1 MYNNKTTH
9 INVET
14 YLHVQEDVVL
24 CTYVCVWHALY
35 MYARVWFLQHSLYVS
50 LSVSGTVL
58 VAFSISAG
66 ICTYVPRHTCIR
78 VCMSGAVH
86 ISKYMYMYTR
96 LFACGGCGTSEGPKF
111 FSCED
116 SSPAPLY
123 CLHCF
128 VGNSARTAGKETNA
142 VSRLSLASVTFL
154 PSRGRPTAAPTPLS
168 CGACAKCCPTPTNS
182 KAVCGHAAWSCDA
195 AWTCGLVLRCGKD
208 LRSNQ

>member
-1 MYNNKTTH
+1 M
-9 INVET
+9 
-14 YLHVQEDVVL
+14 
-24 CTYVCVWHALY
+24 CVWHALY
-35 MYARVWFLQHSLYVS
+35 MYARVGFLQHSLYVS

-86 ISKYMYMYTR
+86 ISKYMCMYTR
-96 LFACGGCGTSEGPKF
+96 LFACLCHRRPRRGTVSVCGGCGTSEGPKF

-128 VGNSARTAGKETNA
+128 VGNSVRTAGKETNA
-142 VSRLSLASVTFL
+142 VSRLSLANLTFL
-154 PSRGRPTAAPTPLS
+154 SSPGRPTAAPTPLS
-168 CGACAKCCPTPTNS
+168 RGTCAKCFPSPEKS
-182 KAVCGHAAWSCDA
+182 KAACGHAAWSCDA